1 MRILATIEEAL
12 KQLNVERVQMHEQY
26 KNKVKRLADEL
37 LRLQKEESDIE
48 KIFHTQQEELL
59 ARKEMVAWEKSNE
72 KIQIDIVC
80 RQISAIQT
88 QLDSKK
94 RDFFEYVAR
103 ELQELQDYGKLDEV
117 LFFMFLFK
125 HFYGITYRLV

>member
-1 MRILATIEEAL
+1 
-12 KQLNVERVQMHEQY
+12 MHEQY

-72 KIQIDIVC
+72 KIQV
-80 RQISAIQT
+80 SST
-88 QLDSKK
+88 
-94 RDFFEYVAR
+94 FFY
-103 ELQELQDYGKLDEV
+103 L
-117 LFFMFLFK
+117 
-125 HFYGITYRLV
+125 